1 MSKILVL
8 SDSHGHL
15 GLISDVIKIEVK
27 NIDIVIHLGDAWFDM
42 KPFIKDLKENHKK
55 EVILIRGNIDEM
67 RNDPTTP
74 FIPEKEII
82 TIGNKKVFCTH
93 GHLFNV
99 SKSLEEL
106 VSASTSSGANIVLFG
121 HTHTPTVKEINEI
134 LFFNPGALRDG
145 FYGIINIAESVSY
158 KHYKLKNLP

>member
-1 MSKILVL
+1 MAKLLII

-15 GLISDVIKIEVK
+15 GLISDVIKIESK

-55 EVILIRGNIDEM
+55 EVILIRGNVDEM
-67 RNDPTTP
+67 RNDPMTP
-74 FIPEKEII
+74 FIPETEVL
-82 TIGNKKVFCTH
+82 TIGDKKLFCTH
-93 GHLFNV
+93 GHLFSVNE
-99 SKSLEEL
+99 SLEKL
-106 VSASTSSGANIVLFG
+106 KFACASSGASIALFG
-121 HTHTPTVKEINEI
+121 HTHTPTVKEINGI

-145 FYGIINIAESVSY
+145 LYGIINIAESVSY